1 MNRAGWA
8 AGAAAGAPVVGVSAG
23 SADRRLLRAGGI
35 RKEKLFQVEPPHSAV
50 VESHEMAHAH
60 KGKPGK
66 KGSKRP
72 EEDED
77 INAVEIVK
85 AAETAVAG
93 RAAILQA
100 ESDAELQ
107 AKRDRKAAI
116 RAKGLTSL
124 PGARKGGDLMA
135 AAGGRV
141 KTSEGEGQLQ

>member
-1 MNRAGWA
+1 
-8 AGAAAGAPVVGVSAG
+8 
-23 SADRRLLRAGGI
+23 
-35 RKEKLFQVEPPHSAV
+35 
-50 VESHEMAHAH
+50 MAHAH
-60 KGKPGK
+60 KGKTGK
-66 KGSKRP
+66 KGSKHA
-72 EEDED
+72 EEDAD

-85 AAETAVAG
+85 AAESAVAG

-116 RAKGLTSL
+116 RAKGLASL

-141 KTSEGEGQLQ
+141 KTSEGARKLQRLPR